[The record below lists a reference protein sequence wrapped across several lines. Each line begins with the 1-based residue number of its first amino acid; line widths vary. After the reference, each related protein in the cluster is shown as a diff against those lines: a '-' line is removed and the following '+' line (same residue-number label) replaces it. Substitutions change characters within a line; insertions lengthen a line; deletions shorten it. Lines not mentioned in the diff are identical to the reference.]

1 MVFLQSVSYINF
13 FRNEAIIMQLPVELE
28 IGKTYDIAFSRGRYE
43 IDYANH
49 VTCIKITKKKYRLE
63 RKDGTEFLI
72 DNDGVLEAKEIQ
84 VK

>member
-1 MVFLQSVSYINF
+1 MK
-13 FRNEAIIMQLPVELE
+13 LPLELE
-28 IGKTYDIAFSRGRYE
+28 IDKTYNIAFSRGRYE

-72 DNDGVLEAKEIQ
+72 DNDGILETTEIQ

>member
-1 MVFLQSVSYINF
+1 
-13 FRNEAIIMQLPVELE
+13 MQVPVELE

-49 VTCIKITKKKYRLE
+49 VTCIKITKKKYHLE

-72 DNDGVLEAKEIQ
+72 ANDGVLEAKEIQ

>member
-1 MVFLQSVSYINF
+1 MK
-13 FRNEAIIMQLPVELE
+13 LPLELE
-28 IGKTYDIAFSRGRYE
+28 IGKTYNIAFTRGRYE
-43 IDYANH
+43 INYANH

-63 RKDGTEFLI
+63 RKDGIEFLI

>member
-1 MVFLQSVSYINF
+1 
-13 FRNEAIIMQLPVELE
+13 MQLPVELE

-84 VK
+84 IK

>member
-1 MVFLQSVSYINF
+1 MK
-13 FRNEAIIMQLPVELE
+13 LPLELE
-28 IGKTYDIAFSRGRYE
+28 IGQTYNIAFTRGRYE

-72 DNDGVLEAKEIQ
+72 DNDGILEAKEIQ
-84 VK
+84 IK

>member
-1 MVFLQSVSYINF
+1 MK
-13 FRNEAIIMQLPVELE
+13 LPLELE
-28 IGKTYDIAFSRGRYE
+28 IGKTYNIAFTRGRYE
-43 IDYANH
+43 INCANH

>member
-1 MVFLQSVSYINF
+1 MK
-13 FRNEAIIMQLPVELE
+13 LPLELE
-28 IGKTYDIAFSRGRYE
+28 IGKTYNIAFTRGRYE
-43 IDYANH
+43 INYANH
-49 VTCIKITKKKYRLE
+49 VTCIKIIKKKYRLE

>member
-1 MVFLQSVSYINF
+1 MMIPI
-13 FRNEAIIMQLPVELE
+13 ALE
-28 IGKTYDIAFSRGRYE
+28 VGKTYDITFARGMYE

-72 DNDGVLEAKEIQ
+72 NNDGVVEAKE
-84 VK
+84 VTSK

>member
-1 MVFLQSVSYINF
+1 MK
-13 FRNEAIIMQLPVELE
+13 LPLELE
-28 IGKTYDIAFSRGRYE
+28 ISKTYDIAFRRGSYE
-43 IDYANH
+43 IDYADH

-72 DNDGVLEAKEIQ
+72 DNDGVLDAKEIQ

>member
-1 MVFLQSVSYINF
+1 MK
-13 FRNEAIIMQLPVELE
+13 LPLELE
-28 IGKTYDIAFSRGRYE
+28 IGKTYNIAFTRGRYE

-63 RKDGTEFLI
+63 LKDGTEFLI
-72 DNDGVLEAKEIQ
+72 ANDGVLEAKEIQ